1 MNPNDLEKLKKLG
14 YTTTLSA
21 IGSGG
26 YATAYLVEKDGLER
40 VIKLNKKRITTEIS
54 FAELRECIF
63 MKSLQDCNCIV
74 NVTDIVLSIEES
86 LLGIELEKMDSNS
99 VFMGRK
105 PSSKLFFKKYI
116 YSIVKALYYIHSMG
130 YTHNDIK
137 PENVLFSAPD
147 TFKLTDFGLCNYMG
161 YPIPE
166 GLNTFSGTTYYKAPN
181 SADDKFYKPG
191 NKYGYNSD
199 MYSVGCIMYKSC
211 MELLLKYENI
221 NVIDPE
227 SEGFR
232 NNRGHLVDMF
242 GESGVDFIER
252 CLDNNSSTRM
262 TSKEALYHP
271 YLKRVIGSNKPNS
284 DFLENI
290 YENYKDVFISI
301 PKIKKVSE
309 YYKNIEKALKYILDN
324 NKFMNTFIQYIFI
337 FHTAIRHF
345 PDRDYTDLSLVSLGI
360 SIKLYESNPSN
371 VILVTLRELFGI
383 KTALRGLVILEMEI
397 LRDTSFIL
405 PLIPIDTICYYNN
418 TSLNRA
424 IITILDKVG
433 GERLSIN
440 SLDTGYSTHNI
451 PISILK
457 MLKTVDTPLEL
468 YEAVMEYNRVGDY
481 RGLLKVIM
489 DNMEL
494 LGGEEYRE
502 IREAARGKSRHY
514 IL

>member
-26 YATAYLVEKDGLER
+26 YATAYLVEKGGLER

-54 FAELRECIF
+54 VAELRECIF
-63 MKSLQDCNCIV
+63 MKSLQDCDCIV
-74 NVTDIVLSIEES
+74 NVTDIVLSVEES

-116 YSIVKALYYIHSMG
+116 YSIVKSLYYIHSMG

-161 YPIPE
+161 YPIAE
-166 GLNTFSGTTYYKAPN
+166 RLNTFSGTTYYKAPN
-181 SADDKFYKPG
+181 SVDDKFYKPG

-227 SEGFR
+227 SERFR
-232 NNRGHLVDMF
+232 NNRGYLVDMF
-242 GESGVDFIER
+242 GESGTDFIER

-262 TSKEALYHP
+262 SSKEGLYHP
-271 YLKRVIGSNKPNS
+271 YLKRVIGKPKPNS
-284 DFLENI
+284 DFLGDI
-290 YENYKDVFISI
+290 YENYKDVIISI
-301 PKIKKVSE
+301 PKIKKISE
-309 YYKNIEKALKYILDN
+309 YYKNIETSLRYIIDN
-324 NKFMNTFIQYIFI
+324 NKFINTFIQYIFI
-337 FHTAIRHF
+337 FHTAIRLF
-345 PDRDYTDLSLVSLGI
+345 PDRDYTDLSLVCLGI

-371 VILVTLRELFGI
+371 VILVTLRDLFRI
-383 KTALRGLVILEMEI
+383 KMALRELVILEMEI
-397 LRDTSFIL
+397 LRDTSFVL
-405 PLIPIDTICYYNN
+405 PVIPIDTICYYNN

-424 IITILDKVG
+424 IITILDKVS

-440 SLDTGYSTHNI
+440 SLDGEYTKNNI
-451 PISILK
+451 PVSILK
-457 MLKTVDTPLEL
+457 TFNTISTPLEL

-494 LGGEEYRE
+494 LISEEYRD
-502 IREAARGKSRHY
+502 ILEAVKGKLQHY

>member
-1 MNPNDLEKLKKLG
+1 MNPNDLNKLKKLG
-14 YTTTLSA
+14 YTTLSA

-40 VIKLNKKRITTEIS
+40 VIKLNKKRIAMEIS
-54 FAELRECIF
+54 VAELRECIF

-74 NVTDIVLSIEES
+74 NITDIVLDVRES

-105 PSSKLFFKKYI
+105 PSKKLFFKKYI

-161 YPIPE
+161 FPIPE

-181 SADDKFYKPG
+181 SVDDKFYKPG

-211 MELLLKYENI
+211 MELQLKYENI

-227 SEGFR
+227 SDRFR

-242 GESGVDFIER
+242 GESGTNFIER
-252 CLDNNSSTRM
+252 CLDNNSSTRIS
-262 TSKEALYHP
+262 SKEALRHP
-271 YLKRVIGSNKPNS
+271 YLKRQIGFTDKNE
-284 DFLENI
+284 L
-290 YENYKDVFISI
+290 YENYKDVIISI
-301 PKIKKVSE
+301 PKIKRVSE
-309 YYKNIEKALKYILDN
+309 YYKNIETVLRYIVDN
-324 NKFMNTFIQYIFI
+324 NKFINTFIQYIFI
-337 FHTAIRHF
+337 YHTAIRLF
-345 PDRDYTDLSLVSLGI
+345 PARDYTDLSLVSLGI

-371 VILVTLRELFGI
+371 VILVTLRELFDV
-383 KTALRGLVILEMEI
+383 KTSLKELVVLEMEL
-397 LRDTSFIL
+397 LRDTSFVL
-405 PLIPIDTICYYNN
+405 PVIPIDTICYYNN
-418 TSLNRA
+418 TSLNRS
-424 IITILDKVG
+424 IITILDKVN

-440 SLDTGYSTHNI
+440 NLDREYTKDNI
-451 PISILK
+451 PISILNTF
-457 MLKTVDTPLEL
+457 KTVSTPLEL

-481 RGLLKVIM
+481 RELLKVIM

-502 IREAARGKSRHY
+502 LREVTNSKAVEYK
-514 IL
+514 

>member
-14 YTTTLSA
+14 YTTLSA

-40 VIKLNKKRITTEIS
+40 VIKLNKKRISTEIS
-54 FAELRECIF
+54 VAELRECIF
-63 MKSLQDCNCIV
+63 MKSLQDCDCIV
-74 NVTDIVLSIEES
+74 NVTDIVLDVEES
-86 LLGIELEKMDSNS
+86 LLAIELEKMDSNS

-116 YSIVKALYYIHSMG
+116 YSIVKGLYYIHSMG

-161 YPIPE
+161 YPIHE
-166 GLNTFSGTTYYKAPN
+166 GLNKFSGTTYYKAPN
-181 SADDKFYKPG
+181 SVDDKFYKPG

-227 SEGFR
+227 SDRFR
-232 NNRGHLVDMF
+232 TNRVYLVDMF

-252 CLDNNSSTRM
+252 CLDNNTSTRM
-262 TSKEALYHP
+262 TSKEALHHP
-271 YLKRVIGSNKPNS
+271 YLKRVIGKPKPNS
-284 DFLENI
+284 DFLDEL
-290 YENYKDVFISI
+290 YENYKGVFISI
-301 PKIKKVSE
+301 PKIKRVGE
-309 YYKNIEKALKYILDN
+309 YYKNIEISLRYILDN
-324 NKFMNTFIQYIFI
+324 NKFINTFIQYIFI
-337 FHTAIRHF
+337 FHTAILHF
-345 PDRDYTDLSLVSLGI
+345 PDRDNGDLSLVSLGI

-371 VILVTLRELFGI
+371 VILVTLREQFHI
-383 KTALRGLVILEMEI
+383 KTALPVLVILEMEL
-397 LRDTSFIL
+397 LRDTSFKL
-405 PLIPIDTICYYNN
+405 RVIPIDTICYYNN

-424 IITILDKVG
+424 IITILDKVN

-440 SLDTGYSTHNI
+440 NLDRDYTTHNI
-451 PISILK
+451 PINILK
-457 MLKTVDTPLEL
+457 IFKTVNTPLEL
-468 YEAVMEYNRVGDY
+468 YEAVMEYNRIGDY
-481 RGLLKVIM
+481 RGLLKAII

-494 LGGEEYRE
+494 LRGEQYRE
-502 IREAARGKSRHY
+502 ILELANHKAVLLH
-514 IL
+514 L

>member
-1 MNPNDLEKLKKLG
+1 MNPNDLEKLNKLG
-14 YTTTLSA
+14 YTTLSA

-26 YATAYLVEKDGLER
+26 YATAYLVEKDGIER

-54 FAELRECIF
+54 VAELRECIF

-74 NVTDIVLSIEES
+74 NVTDIVLAVEES

-105 PSSKLFFKKYI
+105 TSSKLFFKKYI
-116 YSIVKALYYIHSMG
+116 YSIVKALYHIHSMG

-161 YPIPE
+161 YPIPQ
-166 GLNTFSGTTYYKAPN
+166 GLNTFSGTKYYKAPN
-181 SADDKFYKPG
+181 SVYDKFYKSG
-191 NKYGYNSD
+191 NKYGYTSD
-199 MYSVGCIMYKSC
+199 IYSVGCIMYKSC
-211 MELLLKYENI
+211 MELQLKYENI
-221 NVIDPE
+221 DVIDPD

-232 NNRGHLVDMF
+232 NNRDSLLDMF
-242 GESGVDFIER
+242 GENGVDFIER
-252 CLDNNSSTRM
+252 CLDNNSSSRM
-262 TSKEALYHP
+262 TSKEGLQHP
-271 YLKRVIGSNKPNS
+271 YLKRVIGEPKPNN
-284 DFLENI
+284 DFLDDI
-290 YENYKDVFISI
+290 YENYKDALISI
-301 PKIKKVSE
+301 PKIKRVSE
-309 YYKNIEKALKYILDN
+309 YYKNIEISLRYILDN
-324 NKFMNTFIQYIFI
+324 NKFINTFIQYIFI

-345 PDRDYTDLSLVSLGI
+345 PDRDYTDLSIVSLGI

-371 VILVTLRELFGI
+371 VILVTLRELFHI
-383 KTALRGLVILEMEI
+383 KTAIKELVILEMEL

-405 PLIPIDTICYYNN
+405 PVIPIDTICYYNN
-418 TSLNRA
+418 TSLNRS
-424 IITILDKVG
+424 IITILDKVS

-440 SLDTGYSTHNI
+440 NLHTEYSTDNI
-451 PISILK
+451 PISILN
-457 MLKTVDTPLEL
+457 MFKTVDTPLEL
-468 YEAVMEYNRVGDY
+468 YDAVMQYNRVRDY

-489 DNMEL
+489 DNIEL

-502 IREAARGKSRHY
+502 IREVTKSKAMQY

>member
-26 YATAYLVEKDGLER
+26 YATAYLVEKDGIER
-40 VIKLNKKRITTEIS
+40 VVKLNKKRITTEIS
-54 FAELRECIF
+54 VAELRECIF
-63 MKSLQDCNCIV
+63 MKSLQDCKCIV
-74 NVTDIVLSIEES
+74 DVTDIVLSVEES

-105 PSSKLFFKKYI
+105 PSPKLFFKKYI
-116 YSIVKALYYIHSMG
+116 YSIVKGLYYIHSMG

-166 GLNTFSGTTYYKAPN
+166 RLNTFSGTTYYKAPN
-181 SADDKFYKPG
+181 SVNDKFYKQG

-199 MYSVGCIMYKSC
+199 MYGVGCIMYKSC
-211 MELLLKYENI
+211 MELQLKYENI

-227 SEGFR
+227 SEKFR
-232 NNRGHLVDMF
+232 NNRGYLVDMF
-242 GESGVDFIER
+242 GESGADFIER

-262 TSKEALYHP
+262 SSKEALNHP
-271 YLKRVIGSNKPNS
+271 YLKRAIGSTKPNS

-290 YENYKDVFISI
+290 YENYKDVIISI
-301 PKIKKVSE
+301 SKIKKVSE
-309 YYKNIEKALKYILDN
+309 YYKNIETVLTYILEN
-324 NKFMNTFIQYIFI
+324 NKFINTFIQYIFI

-345 PDRDYTDLSLVSLGI
+345 PDRDYTDLSIVSLGI

-371 VILVTLRELFGI
+371 VILVTLRELFRI
-383 KTALRGLVILEMEI
+383 KTPLNLLVILEMEL
-397 LRDTSFIL
+397 LRNTSFIL
-405 PLIPIDTICYYNN
+405 PVIPIDTICYYNN
-418 TSLNRA
+418 TSLNKA
-424 IITILDKVG
+424 IITILDKINM
-433 GERLSIN
+433 EKLSIN
-440 SLDTGYSTHNI
+440 NLDREYSNDNI

-457 MLKTVDTPLEL
+457 ILRPINTPLEL
-468 YEAVMEYNRVGDY
+468 YEAVMEYNGTGNY
-481 RGLLKVIM
+481 RELLKVII

-494 LGGEEYRE
+494 LNREEYRE
-502 IREAARGKSRHY
+502 ILKVAKSKARYY

>member
-14 YTTTLSA
+14 YTTTLSV

-54 FAELRECIF
+54 VAELRECIF
-63 MKSLQDCNCIV
+63 MKSLQDCDCIV
-74 NVTDIVLSIEES
+74 NVTDIVLSLEES

-105 PSSKLFFKKYI
+105 QCPKLFFKKYI

-181 SADDKFYKPG
+181 SVDDKFYKPG

-227 SEGFR
+227 SERFR
-232 NNRGHLVDMF
+232 NNRGHLIDMF
-242 GESGVDFIER
+242 GEWGVDFIER

-271 YLKRVIGSNKPNS
+271 YLKRVIGKPKPNS
-284 DFLENI
+284 DFLGDI
-290 YENYKDVFISI
+290 YENYKDAIINI
-301 PKIKKVSE
+301 PKIRRVSE
-309 YYKNIEKALKYILDN
+309 YYKNIERVLRHVLED
-324 NKFMNTFIQYIFI
+324 NKFINTFIQYIFI
-337 FHTAIRHF
+337 FHTVIRLY
-345 PDRDYTDLSLVSLGI
+345 PDRDYGDLSLISLGI

-371 VILVTLRELFGI
+371 VILVTLRDLFHI
-383 KTALRGLVILEMEI
+383 KTAARELVLLEMEI

-405 PLIPIDTICYYNN
+405 PVIPIDTICYYNN

-424 IITILDKVG
+424 IITILDKIN

-440 SLDTGYSTHNI
+440 NLDTEYSTNNI
-451 PISILK
+451 PKSILDIFSS
-457 MLKTVDTPLEL
+457 VNTPLEL
-468 YEAVMEYNRVGDY
+468 YEAVMEYNRVRDY

-502 IREAARGKSRHY
+502 LREVTNSKAREY
-514 IL
+514 ML

>member
-54 FAELRECIF
+54 VAELRECIF
-63 MKSLQDCNCIV
+63 MKSLQDCDCIV
-74 NVTDIVLSIEES
+74 NVSNIVLAVEES

-105 PSSKLFFKKYI
+105 PCPKIFFKRYI
-116 YSIVKALYYIHSMG
+116 YSIVKGLYYIHSMG

-166 GLNTFSGTTYYKAPN
+166 GLNKFSGTAYYKAPN
-181 SADDKFYKPG
+181 SVDDKFYKPG

-227 SEGFR
+227 SERFR

-242 GESGVDFIER
+242 GKSGTDFIER
-252 CLDNNSSTRM
+252 CLDNNSYTRM
-262 TSKEALYHP
+262 TSKEALRHP
-271 YLKRVIGSNKPNS
+271 YLKRQIGFTDKNEL
-284 DFLENI
+284 F
-290 YENYKDVFISI
+290 ENYKDVIINI
-301 PKIKKVSE
+301 PKIKKVDR
-309 YYKNIEKALKYILDN
+309 YYKNIETVLQYILEN
-324 NKFMNTFIQYIFI
+324 NKFINTFIQYIFI
-337 FHTAIRHF
+337 FHTGIRLF

-371 VILVTLRELFGI
+371 VILVTLRDLFRV
-383 KTALRGLVILEMEI
+383 KTALRELVVLEMEL
-397 LRDTSFIL
+397 LRDASFVL
-405 PLIPIDTICYYNN
+405 PVIPIDTICYYNN
-418 TSLNRA
+418 TSLNRT
-424 IITILDKVG
+424 IITILDKVN

-440 SLDTGYSTHNI
+440 SLDREYTTDNI
-451 PISILK
+451 PISI
-457 MLKTVDTPLEL
+457 MDIFSSVNTPLEL
-468 YEAVMEYNRVGDY
+468 YEAVMEYNRVGNY
-481 RGLLKVIM
+481 RGLLKIIM

-494 LGGEEYRE
+494 LSDEMYKE
-502 IREAARGKSRHY
+502 IREAARDKAR
-514 IL
+514 